1 MRAAYKLACELCG
14 GGVTMPGTRQ
24 AAARHLASRV
34 QLHAVVQ
41 SWVLLQRVEYAVQ
54 MFGGWQL
61 NHGIVPGRQN
71 YMHR

>member
-71 YMHR
+71 YMRR